1 MAREGTR
8 SSTGNAKPRVIPVV
22 DTAPVIKRTKTTKK
36 KVVPESKAKK
46 AAAKPAAKKR
56 GAPKKETAAGVAKK
70 VCPPPLALSACIYL
84 VCISLC

>member
-36 KVVPESKAKK
+36 KVAPESKAKK

-56 GAPKKETAAGVAKK
+56 GAPKKETGADVVKK
-70 VCPPPLALSACIYL
+70 VCCFSHTHP
-84 VCISLC
+84 

>member
-22 DTAPVIKRTKTTKK
+22 DTAPVIKRTKSKTTKK
-36 KVVPESKAKK
+36 TAPESKAKK

-56 GAPKKETAAGVAKK
+56 SAPKKETAGAAKK
-70 VCPPPLALSACIYL
+70 VCYPCQASRMDPLLNSC
-84 VCISLC
+84 